1 MLKNEPLSAKEMMEI
16 APSIFTTESC
26 DKVSEKYSFI
36 PTTQVI
42 EDLKES
48 GWQVYE
54 VMQANSKYKGG
65 LYGKHML
72 RFRNS
77 DIGKVGDDTL
87 PEIVL
92 TNSHDG
98 RNSFR
103 LHAGLMRLV
112 CANGLVIADETFD
125 QIKIK
130 HQWYTMEDVNK
141 ITKAMTKKIPQL
153 TSNIKKFK
161 TTILDDK
168 TKKQF
173 ARLAIKTRW
182 INGNDSISVESLL
195 RPTRKEDEGNK
206 LWKIYNIVQE
216 KLIGGGIVYNLPT
229 GRQQTARALTN
240 IDKRIDVNKKLWS
253 LTEEYGN

>member
-1 MLKNEPLSAKEMMEI
+1 MVKNEPLSEKEMMEI

-26 DKVSEKYSFI
+26 DKVSQKYSFI
-36 PTTQVI
+36 PTIQVI
-42 EDLKES
+42 KDLKEK
-48 GWQVYE
+48 GWLVYD
-54 VMQANSKYKGG
+54 VLQANSKYGGG

-72 RFRNS
+72 RFRNP
-77 DIGKVGDDTL
+77 DIGKIDETV

-98 RNSFR
+98 RNSFK
-103 LHAGLMRLV
+103 LHAGLLRLV
-112 CANGLVIADETFD
+112 CANGLVIADETFE

-141 ITKAMTKKIPQL
+141 ITQSMTMKIPQL
-153 TSNIKKFK
+153 ASNIQKFK

-168 TKKQF
+168 MKKQF
-173 ARLAIKTRW
+173 ARKAIKTRW
-182 INGNDSISVESLL
+182 TLGNDFIETENIL
-195 RPTRKEDEGNK
+195 RPMRVADEGND
-206 LWKIYNIVQE
+206 LWKIYNVVQE
-216 KLIGGGIVYNLPT
+216 KLIRGGLVYNLTT

-253 LTEEYGN
+253 LAEEFGS